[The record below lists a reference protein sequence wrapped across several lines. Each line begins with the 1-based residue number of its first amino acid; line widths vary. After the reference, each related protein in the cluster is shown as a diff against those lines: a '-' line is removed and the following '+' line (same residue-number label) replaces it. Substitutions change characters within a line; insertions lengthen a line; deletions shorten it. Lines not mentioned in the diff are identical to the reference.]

1 MAALGK
7 SGNPT
12 SLGLS
17 SFLRLHRLPEAVA
30 LAVHLENL
38 RVVGQAVQKRRRH
51 PLALE
56 DLVPLAEGQVARHQN
71 AAALVAVG
79 EDSEQELNPASA
91 HRDVSQLV
99 ADQQVGPVELR
110 QEAVKCVLLLLLLE
124 SVDQCG
130 RREESHPQAGPTGAK
145 AESN

>member
-7 SGNPT
+7 SGNTT

-38 RVVGQAVQKRRRH
+38 RVVGQAVQERRRH

-56 DLVPLAEGQVARHQN
+56 DLVPLAEGQVARHQD
-71 AAALVAVG
+71 AATLVAVG
-79 EDSEQELNPASA
+79 EDPEQEFDASA
-91 HRDVSQLV
+91 THRDVSQLG
-99 ADQQVGPVELR
+99 AKQRGGRVELR
-110 QEAVKCVLLLLLLE
+110 QEAVQCV
-124 SVDQCG
+124 
-130 RREESHPQAGPTGAK
+130 
-145 AESN
+145 

>member
-7 SGNPT
+7 SGNPI

-17 SFLRLHRLPEAVA
+17 SFLRLHRLSEAVA
-30 LAVHLENL
+30 LAVHLEDL
-38 RVVGQAVQKRRRH
+38 RVVGQTVQERRRH

-56 DLVPLAEGQVARHQN
+56 DLVPLAEGQVARYQD
-71 AAALVAVG
+71 AATLVAIG
-79 EDSEQELNPASA
+79 EDSEQEFDPSAA

-110 QEAVKCVLLLLLLE
+110 QEAIKCVLLLLLLE
-124 SVDQCG
+124 SIDQFG
-130 RREESHPQAGPTGAK
+130 
-145 AESN
+145 

>member
-1 MAALGK
+1 MAAPGK

-38 RVVGQAVQKRRRH
+38 RVVGQAVQERCRH

-56 DLVPLAEGQVARHQN
+56 DLVPLAERKVARHQD
-71 AAALVAVG
+71 APTLVAVG
-79 EDSEQELNPASA
+79 EDSEQEFDPASA

-110 QEAVKCVLLLLLLE
+110 QETIKCVLLLLLPE
-124 SVDQCG
+124 SFNQFG
-130 RREESHPQAGPTGAK
+130 RREESHPQARPTRG
-145 AESN
+145 ETETN